1 MLLTIQRI
9 LDKQYKHFHQMVDL
23 QVVPLVDQQ
32 VVPLVDQQVVKLV
45 VTLVV
50 KLVVKLVDQL
60 VVTLVDQKEEVYN
73 KGHLNYFLRNHNH

>member
-1 MLLTIQRI
+1 MKL
-9 LDKQYKHFHQMVDL
+9 
-23 QVVPLVDQQ
+23 VVT
-32 VVPLVDQQVVKLV
+32 LVDQQVVKLV

-50 KLVVKLVDQL
+50 TLVVKLVVKL